1 MDIDRITLNLR
12 LNINLKKK
20 IKIAV
25 VGIGLMGSQHLQ
37 AVNLSKKA
45 KLHSIVDLKI
55 KSEVHA
61 KKFKVPFYNSSKHL
75 LKNNKPDAVIVATP
89 NQFHEKHTISFLN
102 AKIPV
107 LLEKPISDNI
117 KKAEKI
123 IKSSKKNKTHLL
135 IGYHR
140 RHNSIVTS
148 VKQKIDSGKFGKIV
162 AGNVMCWL
170 YKNKDWYKEKWRIKK
185 GGGPLGI
192 NLVHDIDLI
201 CYLLGP
207 VQSVQSA
214 TSNLIRKYEVEDTA
228 VVNFIFKSG
237 ALCTLSVSDTIVG
250 PWSYELTAGEN
261 PAYPVTNQSAYY
273 IGGTKGSIQFPN
285 LKHWYNKGERSWWKP
300 MYHKDMNIRLS
311 RFTLINQINHLC
323 DVVSGKAKPK
333 VTGEDGL
340 QSLKIFDAII
350 KSSKSGK
357 KISIK

>member
-1 MDIDRITLNLR
+1 M
-12 LNINLKKK
+12 KYKV
-20 IKIAV
+20 KIAV
-25 VGIGLMGSQHLQ
+25 VGLGLMGNQHLK
-37 AVNLSKKA
+37 AIGISKKA
-45 KLHSIVDLKI
+45 KLHSIVDINKNSVFL
-55 KSEVHA
+55 A
-61 KKFKVPFYNSSKHL
+61 KKFKVPFYQSTTEL
-75 LKNNKPDAVIVATP
+75 LKNKKPDAVIVSTP

-123 IKSSKKNKTHLL
+123 IISSKKNKTHLL

-140 RHNSIVTS
+140 RHNSIISS
-148 VKQKIDSGKFGKIV
+148 VKQKIDSGELGKIV

-170 YKNKDWYKEKWRIKK
+170 YKNKDWYKEKWRVKK

-207 VQSVQSA
+207 VQSVQSF
-214 TSNLIRKYEVEDTA
+214 TSNRIRKHEVEDTA

-250 PWSYELTAGEN
+250 PWSYELTASEN
-261 PAYPVTNQSAYY
+261 PVYPVTNQSAYY

-300 MYHKDMNIRLS
+300 MYHKDMNVRLS
-311 RFTLINQINHLC
+311 RFTLINQINHFC
-323 DVVSGKAKPK
+323 DVVLGKAKPR

-340 QSLKIFDAII
+340 LSLRIFDAII

>member
-1 MDIDRITLNLR
+1 M
-12 LNINLKKK
+12 KKK

-25 VGIGLMGSQHLQ
+25 VGIGLMGSQHLK

-45 KLHSIVDLKI
+45 KLHSIVDLNK

-61 KKFKVPFYNSSKHL
+61 KKFKVPFYSSSKHL

-170 YKNKDWYKEKWRIKK
+170 YKNNDWYKEKWRIKK

-214 TSNLIRKYEVEDTA
+214 TSNLIRKHEVEDTA

-261 PAYPVTNQSAYY
+261 PAYPVTKQSAYY

-323 DVVSGKAKPK
+323 DVVTGKAKPK